1 MWSVLKLMMSSDY
14 VKVLGQKETQSYVPS
29 VVN

>member
-1 MWSVLKLMMSSDY
+1 MWSVLKFMMSLNY
-14 VKVLGQKETQSYVPS
+14 VKVLGQEETESYVPS